1 MIYKKGDDDL
11 DLSNY
16 LAKPDKTIE
25 EHNQDLLERAYIL
38 KEYGYINDHLYQL
51 LCKACFYHDLGKVNA
66 EFQKRVRAIGK
77 RIPFDEEKEVPHNI
91 LSMYFVDKDE
101 FMDVQE
107 YYKMLFA
114 VGYHHNY
121 GSVFYIIK
129 ENKELINQLLDGFPI
144 NKEARKPTT
153 KNKIMKIQEEPEA
166 ILLKGLLHRCDYSA
180 SAEYPIEYR
189 NDFLEQKLE
198 MLLQSWRSKSVQK
211 DRKIDWNALQHFCM
225 DHQEENIIV
234 VAQTGM
240 GKTEASLLWAGNHK
254 IMYILPIKTAINAM
268 YDRIRSKIL
277 LDEKVD
283 ERLALLHSESLE
295 YYMKQK
301 EEEDKIV
308 EYSAKSKQWSMPL
321 TISTMDQVFDFVF
334 KYQTYEL
341 KLATLSYCKVVVDE
355 IQMYGPDLLAYLI
368 AGLEA
373 IHKMGGKIAIVTAT
387 LPPFVKELLTKKIP
401 FKTDVFIEDNEKRHH
416 VKLIEE
422 RINGDDI
429 LKLYQ
434 NNKQEGKANKI
445 LVVCNTVKEAQQIYG
460 DLKKQLG
467 EEEEVL
473 HLLHSRYT
481 KEDRS
486 RLEGEIMEAGK
497 TYGADGLQLD
507 HRNEIWVSTSL
518 VEASLDIDFDYL
530 FTELQDL
537 NSLFQ
542 RLGRCNRKAKKDVT
556 QTNCFI
562 YTEINPGLISGRDSF
577 IDPCI
582 YELSKE
588 ALLSQE
594 TRFEGIV
601 SEQQKIELLERYFT
615 TERMKK
621 SNFIK
626 KYHEIYNYITRIE
639 LYKEEKVDTKLRNIT
654 NKDVIPY
661 PVFVKHKEEIQSA
674 AEQLQR
680 PELTMLER
688 IKEKEH
694 IKKYTVTIPY
704 YSYNNYRKAVA
715 NNQAEHYGS
724 IKINAYEEIPIMDC
738 HYGKQGFEESD
749 YKKRILDPFIL

>member
-25 EHNQDLLERAYIL
+25 EHNQDLLERAYVL

-51 LCKACFYHDLGKVNA
+51 LCKACFYHDLGKMNA

-77 RIPFDEEKEVPHNI
+77 KIRFDEEKEIPHNI
-91 LSMYFVDKDE
+91 LSMYFVKEDE
-101 FMDVQE
+101 FRDLQE
-107 YYKMLFA
+107 YYEVLFA
-114 VGYHHNY
+114 VGYHHDY
-121 GSVFYIIK
+121 GSVFDIIK
-129 ENKELINQLLDGFPI
+129 DKKELINRLLDDFTI
-144 NKEARKPTT
+144 NKKAE
-153 KNKIMKIQEEPEA
+153 KNKTRNKVFEIQEEPEA
-166 ILLKGLLHRCDYSA
+166 IALKGLLHRCDYSA

-198 MLLQSWRSKSVQK
+198 MLLQSWRCNGAQEGKT
-211 DRKIDWNALQHFCM
+211 IEWNALQHFCM
-225 DHQEENIIV
+225 EHQEDNIIV

-268 YDRIRSKIL
+268 YDRIREKIL
-277 LDEKVD
+277 VGENIE

-301 EEEDKIV
+301 EEADEIV

-387 LPPFVKELLTKKIP
+387 LPPFVKELLTKNIP
-401 FKTDVFIEDNEKRHH
+401 LKTEVFIEDSEKRHH

-422 RINGDDI
+422 RINGNDI

-434 NNKQEGKANKI
+434 DNKQEGRANKI
-445 LVVCNTVKEAQQIYG
+445 LVVCNTVKEAQQIYSE
-460 DLKKQLG
+460 LQKQLG
-467 EEEEVL
+467 EEEYIL

-481 KEDRS
+481 KEDRN
-486 RLEGEIMEAGK
+486 RLEGEIMEAGRS
-497 TYGADGLQLD
+497 YEADGVQLD

-530 FTELQDL
+530 VTELQDL

-542 RLGRCNRKAKKDVT
+542 RLGRCNRKAKKDIT
-556 QTNCFI
+556 QPNCFI
-562 YTEINPGLISGRDSF
+562 YTEINPGLISGKDSF

-588 ALLSQE
+588 ALLSIE

-615 TERMKK
+615 TERMEK

-639 LYKEEKVDTKLRNIT
+639 LYKEEKVDIKLRNIM
-654 NKDVIPY
+654 NKEIIPY
-661 PVFVKHKEEIQSA
+661 PVFAKHKEEIQSA
-674 AEQLQR
+674 AEQLQCH
-680 PELTMLER
+680 ELTMLER

-715 NNQAEHYGS
+715 ANQAENYGS
-724 IKINAYEEIPIMDC
+724 IKINKYEEIPIMDC
-738 HYGKQGFEESD
+738 QYGKQGFEESD
-749 YKKRILDPFIL
+749 YQKRILDPFIL